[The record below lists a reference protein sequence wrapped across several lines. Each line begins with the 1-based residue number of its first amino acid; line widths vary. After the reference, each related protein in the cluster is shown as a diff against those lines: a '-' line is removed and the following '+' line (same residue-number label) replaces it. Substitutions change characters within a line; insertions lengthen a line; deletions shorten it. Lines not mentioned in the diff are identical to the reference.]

1 MAEKK
6 EAKTKEAKEPKV
18 AKEAKE
24 TKSTVETKVVAEAKP
39 VFQPRAAAPAREPM
53 QGNFVYIGKKG
64 VMAYVLA
71 VITQFS
77 QGAKDVIIKARGKS
91 ISRAVDVAEIVRNK
105 SEEMKIVSIKTST
118 EEVQTEDGRPLK
130 VSAIEITLTK

>member
-6 EAKTKEAKEPKV
+6 ETK
-18 AKEAKE
+18 AKE
-24 TKSTVETKVVAEAKP
+24 TKEKEPKEPKEKETKEKVVVHAFE
-39 VFQPRAAAPAREPM
+39 
-53 QGNFVYIGKKG
+53 GNFVFVGKKG

-77 QGAKDVIIKARGKS
+77 AGAKDVTIKARGKS

-105 SEEMKIVSIKTST
+105 SGEIKLKSIDIST
-118 EEVQTEDGRPLK
+118 EEVQTMDGRPLK
-130 VSAIEITLTK
+130 VSAIAIKMTK